1 MERSGSSPEVTQQ
14 IRRAY
19 KILYKSNLKLEDA
32 IDEMEEIAGECTE
45 LSHMVN
51 FLRNVTRGI
60 LR

>member
-1 MERSGSSPEVTQQ
+1 VTQQ